1 MQKLKEIGLHP
12 EQMLANLPAFM
23 NKITSLLQELNISLT
38 EYKADHIALRVNNY
52 ADAELLHQAWLEYG
66 VEWSNNWINGRP
78 IIVIGFTQ
86 PLQVGDWTIEALE
99 LPYPSNK
106 TYPQQGWEHIE
117 FVIPSNARTTDELKQ
132 HLAEQL
138 PSLDW
143 SGFEE
148 KQVKVK
154 ASSPA
159 GEKERLPNPTIAFKK
174 DGVCIKLHP
183 CSLKAVLESESE

>member
-99 LPYPSNK
+99 LPYL
-106 TYPQQGWEHIE
+106 
-117 FVIPSNARTTDELKQ
+117 VIRPIHCRVGSILSLLFHRMR
-132 HLAEQL
+132 EQ
-138 PSLDW
+138 PMS
-143 SGFEE
+143 
-148 KQVKVK
+148 
-154 ASSPA
+154 
-159 GEKERLPNPTIAFKK
+159 
-174 DGVCIKLHP
+174 
-183 CSLKAVLESESE
+183 